1 MKKAKLNIE
10 KKIIAPLLLELDI
23 LGFAKTDEI
32 NLRGDVKGFRYSQ
45 NIAGGDRVYCTI
57 GAAFSTNRNLFAHVS
72 VGLSAQGLAKILLA
86 LDDLPKQPLVASGPQ
101 LEWCLGG
108 GLVYSRPS
116 FEIHSFE
123 IPSFDNP
130 ACYIDLDPENVD
142 AQVELMHGQLSHWI
156 NHVRSYLNVRPIYN
170 FYQYEKR
177 NNAEFPYPAMQAVLK
192 LLSGEESIGFQLLN
206 DFLNTVT
213 GKNPLMSDY
222 DGIPHKA
229 YGFWPDPDKAEFY
242 GTVLRNARRLVKEG
256 VFKAERDRIDS
267 MVRIG
272 C

>member
-10 KKIIAPLLLELDI
+10 KKIIAPLLQELDS
-23 LGFAKTDEI
+23 LGFAKLDEI
-32 NLRGDVKGFRYSQ
+32 TLAGGVKGFRYAQ
-45 NIAGGDRVYCTI
+45 DIAGGDRVYCTI
-57 GAAFSTNRNLFAHVS
+57 GAAFSVNRTLFCRIKI
-72 VGLSAQGLAKILLA
+72 GLSANGLGEILLA
-86 LDDLPKQPLVASGPQ
+86 LDDSPKRPLIASGPQ
-101 LEWCLGG
+101 LEWFLGG
-108 GLVYSRPS
+108 GYEFNNFL
-116 FEIHSFE
+116 FENL
-123 IPSFDNP
+123 SFDNP
-130 ACYIDLDPENVD
+130 AGDICLDAENIDANV
-142 AQVELMHGQLSHWI
+142 AAIRGQLPHNIDYVCSHL
-156 NHVRSYLNVRPIYN
+156 SVRPIYS

-206 DFLNTVT
+206 DFLNTAT

-222 DGIPHKA
+222 DGIAHQI
-229 YGFWPDPDKAEFY
+229 YGFWPDPGKAEFY
-242 GTVLRNARRLVKEG
+242 GAVLRNARCLVKEG